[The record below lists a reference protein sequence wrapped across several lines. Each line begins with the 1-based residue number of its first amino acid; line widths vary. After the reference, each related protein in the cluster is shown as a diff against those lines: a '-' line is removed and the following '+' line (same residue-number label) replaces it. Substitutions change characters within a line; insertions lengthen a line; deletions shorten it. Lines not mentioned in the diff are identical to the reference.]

1 MDRFAGEL
9 YCVAYKKADPPAIT
23 AFGSA
28 FFVKLKSILLT
39 EHPDGPAAVQGN
51 Y

>member
-9 YCVAYKKADPPAIT
+9 YCVAYKKGRPASHYG
-23 AFGSA
+23 FWVCL
-28 FFVKLKSILLT
+28 FFKPKSILLT

-51 Y
+51 C

>member
-1 MDRFAGEL
+1 MDRFPGEL

-28 FFVKLKSILLT
+28 FFKPKPILLT
-39 EHPDGPAAVQGN
+39 EHPDGPAAAQGN
-51 Y
+51 C